1 MSQKWI
7 IVDAAR
13 SALSHVARKFEGG
26 SLESGG
32 PWSDRAAGI
41 GSVVGL
47 ALTSQPALADTLRG

>member
-1 MSQKWI
+1 M

-13 SALSHVARKFEGG
+13 SALSHVARKCEGG
-26 SLESGG
+26 SRESRG

-47 ALTSQPALADTLRG
+47 ALTSQPALADPLRG